1 MKKSLLFLG
10 LLGFAAS
17 AQAQGPWTQVNSP
30 APNIF
35 SAYNTERIHTLSPT
49 LMWGTMSDRAAAGMA
64 TPPTAYYI
72 VTNNSAGAGDQF
84 DFGTVPV
91 TANANVGNISGI
103 SASTAV
109 ACAYPTAAFT
119 GSGTYGGEISKTT
132 NGGNTWVKKTTAT
145 QFTGAGSFCNWVH
158 MFNAT
163 TGVAL
168 GDPRSATPTVFE
180 ILRTTDGG
188 ETWTAVT
195 AGLPAALPNEY
206 GNAESFFA
214 LDGTG
219 TLWAG
224 LASATSTA
232 PVRVLKTT
240 DFGLTW
246 TVSTLVTNMTGAIN
260 RLAFKDANNGICYG
274 LTANAAG
281 TALTSL
287 NVARTSDGGAT
298 WSPITPINNAT
309 GNFYRNDI
317 DAVEGRYYSVGP
329 RFVTAP
335 PMQVAD
341 DFGTSTSTDGINWT
355 NMTNAAASAVPATP
369 GYFFTLDLIP
379 GALVGANRTTVGYGG
394 LFTSAAGEGGL
405 FKFSRTAPRLLA
417 NRDAALQS
425 ALSVYPNPSATGVF
439 NVALGTS
446 LKANA
451 QLIVTDALGRQVKA
465 QALTASAVGSQKL
478 SLDLTGNKAG
488 VYTLQIRTEAGIAT
502 QKIVIE

>member
-10 LLGFAAS
+10 LLGLAGS
-17 AQAQGPWTQVNSP
+17 AQAQTPWTLINTP

-35 SAYNTERIHTLSPT
+35 SSYDAQRIHTLSPT
-49 LMWGTMSDRAAAGMA
+49 LMWGVMADRAAAGMA
-64 TPPTAYYI
+64 APPAAYYV
-72 VTNNSAGAGDQF
+72 VTNNPTGAGDQF

-91 TANANVGNISGI
+91 TLNANVGNISGI
-103 SASTAV
+103 SATAAV
-109 ACAYPTAAFT
+109 AAAYPDAAFT
-119 GSGTYGGEISKTT
+119 GPTTGPTAYGGEIRKTT
-132 NGGNTWVKKTTAT
+132 NAGVTWVKKTTAT
-145 QFTGAGSFCNWVH
+145 QFTGPGAFCNWVH

-206 GNAESFFA
+206 GNSESFFA

-224 LASATSTA
+224 LANLSPTA
-232 PVRVLKTT
+232 QTRVLKTT

-246 TVSTLVTNMTGAIN
+246 TVSTLISNQLGSIN

-274 LTANAAG
+274 TSDNG
-281 TALTSL
+281 TALTSVD
-287 NVARTSDGGAT
+287 VARTSDGGAT
-298 WSPITPINNAT
+298 WTPIIPVNNAA
-309 GNFYRNDI
+309 GSFYRADI
-317 DAVEGRYYSVGP
+317 DAVEGRYYSVGV
-329 RFVTAP
+329 RFPTGTPAVFA
-335 PMQVAD
+335 

-355 NMTNAAASAVPATP
+355 NMSNATDPVT
-369 GYFFTLDLIP
+369 GYFFTLDLIR
-379 GALVGANRTTVGYGG
+379 GAVTPTTTTTVGFGG
-394 LFTSAAGEGGL
+394 LYTDASGTGG
-405 FKFSRTAPRLLA
+405 FSKFSRTAPRLLA

-425 ALSVYPNPSATGVF
+425 ALSVYPNPSTTGVF

-446 LKANA
+446 LKSNA

>member
-1 MKKSLLFLG
+1 MKKSLLFLSFLG
-10 LLGFAAS
+10 LAAS
-17 AQAQGPWTQVNSP
+17 AQAQGPWTQANSP

-35 SAYNTERIHTLSPT
+35 SAYDVQRIHSLSPT
-49 LMWGTMSDRAAAGMA
+49 LMWGVMSDRPVAGMPV
-64 TPPTAYYI
+64 PPAAYYV
-72 VTNNSAGAGDQF
+72 VTNNSTGAGDQF
-84 DFGTVPV
+84 DFGTVSV
-91 TANANVGNISGI
+91 TANAVVSNISGI
-103 SASTAV
+103 NATTAV
-109 ACAYPTAAFT
+109 AGAYPPNAGFT
-119 GSGTYGGEISKTT
+119 GPATYGGEILKTT
-132 NGGNTWVKKTTAT
+132 NGGATWVKKTTAT
-145 QFTGAGSFCNWVH
+145 QFANGFCNWVH

-168 GDPRSATPTVFE
+168 GDPTAASPTAFE

-188 ETWTAVT
+188 ETWTRVNGVPQAL
-195 AGLPAALPNEY
+195 AGEAA
-206 GNAESFFA
+206 NAEAFFA

-219 TLWAG
+219 ALWAG
-224 LASATSTA
+224 LASNNPT
-232 PVRVLKTT
+232 PVRVIKTT
-240 DFGLTW
+240 DFGQTW
-246 TVSTLVTNMTGAIN
+246 SFSTPVSNMTGSIR

-274 LTANAAG
+274 FSDNG
-281 TALTSL
+281 TTLTSI

-298 WSPITPINNAT
+298 WSPITPVNNAT

-329 RFVTAP
+329 RFVTSP
-335 PMQVAD
+335 PTQVAD

-355 NMTNAAASAVPATP
+355 NMTNAAGSAMAATP

-405 FKFSRTAPRLLA
+405 FKFSRSAPRLLA
-417 NRDAALQS
+417 NRDAVLQS
-425 ALSVYPNPSATGVF
+425 ALSVYPNPSTTGVF

-446 LKANA
+446 LKSNA

>member
-35 SAYNTERIHTLSPT
+35 SAYEVDRIHTLSST
-49 LMWGTMSDRAAAGMA
+49 LMWGTMTDRVAAGTPA
-64 TPPTAYYI
+64 PPTANYV
-72 VTNNSAGAGDQF
+72 VTNNPTGAGDQF
-84 DFGTVPV
+84 DFGSVPV

-103 SASTAV
+103 SATTAI

-119 GSGTYGGEISKTT
+119 GSGIYGGEILKTT
-132 NGGNTWVKKTTAT
+132 NGGITWVKKTTAT
-145 QFTGAGSFCNWVH
+145 QFTGAGAFCNWVH
-158 MFNAT
+158 MFT
-163 TGVAL
+163 PLIGVAL
-168 GDPRSATPTVFE
+168 GDPRTATPTVFE

-188 ETWTAVT
+188 ETWTTLTSGVP
-195 AGLPAALPNEY
+195 PAISNEY
-206 GNAESFFA
+206 GNSQSFFA

-240 DFGLTW
+240 DFGVNW
-246 TVSTLVTNMTGAIN
+246 TVSTLVTNMTGSIN

-274 LTANAAG
+274 LTDNG
-281 TALTSL
+281 TSLTSVD
-287 NVARTSDGGAT
+287 VARTSDGGAT
-298 WSPITPINNAT
+298 WTPITPVNNAT
-309 GNFYRNDI
+309 GSFYRADI
-317 DAVEGRYYSVGP
+317 DAVEGRYYSVGT
-329 RFVTAP
+329 RLLVAP

-341 DFGTSTSTDGINWT
+341 DFGSSTSTDGINWT